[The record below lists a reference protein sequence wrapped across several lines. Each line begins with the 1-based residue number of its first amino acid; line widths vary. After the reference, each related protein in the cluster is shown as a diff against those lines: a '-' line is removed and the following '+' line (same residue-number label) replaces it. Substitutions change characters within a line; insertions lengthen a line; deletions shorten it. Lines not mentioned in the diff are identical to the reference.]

1 MAKRQPK
8 DGMDGLV
15 EWQDHQYDPGHWT
28 GGNTHPIYRRGK
40 GSRRYGYLYI
50 VVSIFLVAALLLV
63 FVGSP
68 LAQGGDASDV
78 LEALPA
84 LALTLLVPLAFI
96 VVGIRYVKIGKEY
109 ERSAAR
115 REQRGTKRRRNRK

>member
-1 MAKRQPK
+1 
-8 DGMDGLV
+8 MDGLV

-40 GSRRYGYLYI
+40 GSRRYGYMAI
-50 VVSIFLVAALLLV
+50 ATGI
-63 FVGSP
+63 
-68 LAQGGDASDV
+68 
-78 LEALPA
+78 A
-84 LALTLLVPLAFI
+84 LALAVSLPWIGVATGLVGGHGFWNDLLTLALMLVVPVAFI
-96 VVGIRYVKIGKEY
+96 VIGVRYVKIGKEY